1 MRTTPSPQSVWSRRH
16 QWARRSAPVAIT
28 LVVALFVGCAKDPD
42 EGTPQPMPAPQ
53 LPATLAS
60 YALPTLPAHFNSAA
74 LQAFESTPS
83 DNPITDAGA
92 TLGRVLFYDKNL
104 SATRAV
110 SCGSC
115 HHQDHGFAD
124 TRKKSKG
131 HTGLSTRRN
140 ASHIVNQFYTRR
152 QFWDLRANTLED
164 QVLMPLQ
171 DTVEMG
177 MTLAQVNMRVE
188 GLPYYP
194 LLFEE
199 AFGDST
205 ITSDRIARA
214 VAQFVRSIV
223 SYRTRFDEG
232 EANGF
237 VDYTPMELAGK
248 ALFFSQET
256 RCNQC
261 HMTANFFTPGSLN
274 NALDVDYADNGV
286 GERTGDP
293 ADNGKFK
300 VPSLRNVEV
309 TGPYMHDGRFLTLE
323 EVVEHYNSGLKPHAY
338 IDDRLTT
345 DMTIGGTPYQL
356 GLTTYEKQAL
366 VAFLK
371 TLTDLPLMA
380 DPRFSDPF
388 MP

>member
-1 MRTTPSPQSVWSRRH
+1 MIAV
-16 QWARRSAPVAIT
+16 
-28 LVVALFVGCAKDPD
+28 FVGCAKGS
-42 EGTPQPMPAPQ
+42 EEAAPMPMPVPQ
-53 LPATLAS
+53 LPAALAS
-60 YALPTLPAHFNSAA
+60 YTLPTLPAHFNSVA

-124 TRKKSKG
+124 TRSKSRG
-131 HTGLSTRRN
+131 HTGLNTRRN
-140 ASHIVNQFYTRR
+140 ASHIVNQFYLRR
-152 QFWDLRANTLED
+152 QFWDQRANTLEA

-171 DTVEMG
+171 DTLEMG

-188 GLPYYP
+188 GLEYYA
-194 LLFEE
+194 LLFEA

-205 ITSDRIARA
+205 VSSDRISRA
-214 VAQFVRSIV
+214 MSQFVRSIA

-237 VDYTPMELAGK
+237 ADYTPLELTGK
-248 ALFFSQET
+248 ALFFNQAT

-261 HMTANFFTPGSLN
+261 HMTANFFTPSSLN
-274 NALDVDYADNGV
+274 NALDVAYTDNGV
-286 GERTGDP
+286 GELTGDP

-309 TGPYMHDGRFLTLE
+309 TGPYMHDGRFRTLE
-323 EVVEHYNSGLKPHAY
+323 EVVEHYNSGLKPHAF

-356 GLTTYEKQAL
+356 ALSAYEKQAL

-371 TLTDLPLMA
+371 TLTDAPLLA
-380 DPRFSDPF
+380 DIRFSDPF
-388 MP
+388 VP